1 MVPTMPCRARPC
13 DLHVPGKNRLL
24 TMLADAGEEEL
35 VGKMER
41 VSLKRRAS
49 LISPDKPITHVH
61 FPLSGVA
68 SQVVNTKDGPALE
81 VATIGNEGM
90 VGVPILLGATSTHM
104 TAFVQVEGD
113 FLRLNS
119 VAFAAELRRS
129 SALVSIGQ
137 RYVQAFIAL
146 TAQSAA
152 CVRFH
157 QIDQRLCR
165 WILHSQDRV
174 EGNVVALTQ
183 EFLALMLGVQ
193 RPGVSLAAAQ
203 LQHAGLIKYRH
214 GMIEVLDRAG
224 IEEGACD
231 CYAAVRDQFE
241 RLLC

>member
-1 MVPTMPCRARPC
+1 
-13 DLHVPGKNRLL
+13 
-24 TMLADAGEEEL
+24 
-35 VGKMER
+35 
-41 VSLKRRAS
+41 
-49 LISPDKPITHVH
+49 
-61 FPLSGVA
+61 
-68 SQVVNTKDGPALE
+68 
-81 VATIGNEGM
+81 
-90 VGVPILLGATSTHM
+90 M

-113 FLRLNS
+113 FMRLNS
-119 VAFAAELRRS
+119 VSFAAELRRS
-129 SALVSIGQ
+129 SSLVSIGQ

-174 EGNVVALTQ
+174 GGNVVSLTQ

-214 GMIEVLDRAG
+214 GVIEVLDRAG
-224 IEEGACD
+224 IEESACD
-231 CYAAVRDQFE
+231 CYAAVCDQFE